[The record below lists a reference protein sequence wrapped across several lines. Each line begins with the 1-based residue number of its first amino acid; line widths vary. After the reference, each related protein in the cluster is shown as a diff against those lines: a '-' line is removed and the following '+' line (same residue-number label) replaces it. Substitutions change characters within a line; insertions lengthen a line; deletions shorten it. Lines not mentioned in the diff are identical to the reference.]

1 MKFAALFLATISIL
15 AEGYCASASSKACY
29 TDKYDVVWSSPS
41 KSSIESMPVGG
52 GDIGLNVWV
61 EDGDLLFYI
70 GQSGTF
76 DENNHMLKHGR
87 VRLSLTP
94 NPFDEYSEFSQRLNL
109 KSGDLSIHSV
119 TPGNDV
125 EILIWVDVFRPVIHI
140 AVEGAK
146 AMDVTAQFETWRL
159 EDRVL
164 SPVELFSCYTYQ
176 GYIDGEITQSKD
188 VVTVGDGAIE
198 WSHRTRDDRLAR
210 DFCIK
215 QQGLEEVADRIYDPQ
230 SGRTFGGR
238 MWGEGFVDGGQSA
251 GSYLLTPYKG
261 YKIRSARATKR
272 ADIAIALAVGQFE
285 STEAWRSKLQ
295 GVVAESKKSRNAKA
309 KSEEWWRAFWD
320 RSYIE
325 IGENQSD
332 KKAWEVGRNYQLFRY
347 MLGCNAY
354 GEYPSKFNGS
364 IFTVD
369 PELVNKKY
377 KGVNPDFRQWGGGSF
392 TAQNQRLVYWPMLKS
407 GDFDMMQ
414 PQFDFY
420 NNALSSAEARTEYYW
435 GHKGASFTEQL
446 ESFGLPIGATWGF
459 ESGVRQRD
467 RSTEVGE
474 MTNRWVCNHY
484 VNQLEF
490 SLMILDY
497 HRFSGA
503 SIDRYLPFI
512 KSSIQFFDEHYRYEY
527 KRLSG
532 KELDPNG
539 KLVFFPST
547 AAEMYK
553 VAKNPTDIIAAMQ
566 VVINRMLELP
576 ASYVVDNER
585 EYYKKLLSI
594 LPEIPFDEKEGKKV
608 IKPAESWL
616 YVANNEIPE
625 LYTLFPYGVYGIG
638 RDGLDVAYNTW
649 MHGESHE
656 KKWFLASWSQV
667 GIFAA
672 RLGLRDEAS
681 ALIMRRMKDA
691 NRRFPAFWGP
701 GVDWL
706 PDFNHGGS
714 CMIQLQEMLMQT
726 IDDKKIYLF
735 PAWKKGW
742 DVRFKLYAPFGTLV
756 EAELRDGELVNLKVT
771 PESRR
776 DDVVIML
783 E

>member
-1 MKFAALFLATISIL
+1 EFYLSFLSEKIFYLIL
-15 AEGYCASASSKACY
+15 CNF
-29 TDKYDVVWSSPS
+29 P
-41 KSSIESMPVGG
+41 IPQ
-52 GDIGLNVWV
+52 LHLQV
-61 EDGDLLFYI
+61 E
-70 GQSGTF
+70 
-76 DENNHMLKHGR
+76 
-87 VRLSLTP
+87 
-94 NPFDEYSEFSQRLNL
+94 
-109 KSGDLSIHSV
+109 
-119 TPGNDV
+119 
-125 EILIWVDVFRPVIHI
+125 FR
-140 AVEGAK
+140 
-146 AMDVTAQFETWRL
+146 
-159 EDRVL
+159 
-164 SPVELFSCYTYQ
+164 
-176 GYIDGEITQSKD
+176 
-188 VVTVGDGAIE
+188 
-198 WSHRTRDDRLAR
+198 
-210 DFCIK
+210 
-215 QQGLEEVADRIYDPQ
+215 
-230 SGRTFGGR
+230 
-238 MWGEGFVDGGQSA
+238 
-251 GSYLLTPYKG
+251 
-261 YKIRSARATKR
+261 
-272 ADIAIALAVGQFE
+272 
-285 STEAWRSKLQ
+285 
-295 GVVAESKKSRNAKA
+295 
-309 KSEEWWRAFWD
+309 
-320 RSYIE
+320 
-325 IGENQSD
+325 
-332 KKAWEVGRNYQLFRY
+332 
-347 MLGCNAY
+347 
-354 GEYPSKFNGS
+354 
-364 IFTVD
+364 
-369 PELVNKKY
+369 
-377 KGVNPDFRQWGGGSF
+377 
-392 TAQNQRLVYWPMLKS
+392 
-407 GDFDMMQ
+407 
-414 PQFDFY
+414 
-420 NNALSSAEARTEYYW
+420 
-435 GHKGASFTEQL
+435 
-446 ESFGLPIGATWGF
+446 
-459 ESGVRQRD
+459 
-467 RSTEVGE
+467 
-474 MTNRWVCNHY
+474 
-484 VNQLEF
+484 
-490 SLMILDY
+490 
-497 HRFSGA
+497 
-503 SIDRYLPFI
+503 
-512 KSSIQFFDEHYRYEY
+512 FDEHYRYEY